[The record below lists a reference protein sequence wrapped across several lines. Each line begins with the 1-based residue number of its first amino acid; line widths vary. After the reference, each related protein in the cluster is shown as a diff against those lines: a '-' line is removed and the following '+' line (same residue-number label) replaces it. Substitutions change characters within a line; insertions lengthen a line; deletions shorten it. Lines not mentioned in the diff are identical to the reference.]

1 MTVNKQLS
9 YDVRDSHGTKNS
21 NTSIS
26 ISFRVNDSAPKYL
39 IHKAVVIQ
47 DRNRR
52 QGTASCK
59 TRSEVRGGGRKPWK
73 QKGTGQA
80 RSGSSNSPLWNGG
93 GVTFGPKP
101 KSYKKKINIKER
113 QLALSTA
120 LYHSMHKVI
129 VVVNS
134 FNSSNTPK
142 TKSFISR
149 LESIV
154 PKESNSRS
162 LVIVHETNN
171 NLSLSV
177 RNIPSVQLLYA
188 NTVNLRDLLLAK
200 HILITEKALTH
211 ITQSNE

>member
-1 MTVNKQLS
+1 
-9 YDVRDSHGTKNS
+9 
-21 NTSIS
+21 
-26 ISFRVNDSAPKYL
+26 
-39 IHKAVVIQ
+39 
-47 DRNRR
+47 
-52 QGTASCK
+52 
-59 TRSEVRGGGRKPWK
+59 
-73 QKGTGQA
+73 
-80 RSGSSNSPLWNGG
+80 
-93 GVTFGPKP
+93 
-101 KSYKKKINIKER
+101 
-113 QLALSTA
+113 
-120 LYHSMHKVI
+120 MHKVI
-129 VVVNS
+129 VVENS

-154 PKESNSRS
+154 PKESNARS